1 MVNFDEIRKLATE
14 IEASP
19 VDESVDVRPY
29 IENTI
34 LRPEATPEEIRAFC
48 EESLKYGFLG
58 VCVNPYYVRL
68 AKEVVGDR
76 MKVVSVVGFP
86 LGASRSDVKAYEARK
101 AVEDGADEIDMVI
114 NVGLLKAGR
123 YEEVKEDIRAVVEA
137 AGVPVKVIIETG
149 LLTDEEKVMA
159 CRLAEEAGASFV
171 KTSTGFLKGG
181 ATIYDVLLMARA
193 TNLPVKASGGIRT
206 KEFALKLIK
215 AGARRLGTS
224 RGPQV
229 AGLE

>member
-1 MVNFDEIRKLATE
+1 MNYDEIRRLAEE
-14 IEASP
+14 IERGP
-19 VDESVDVRPY
+19 VDESLDVRPY
-29 IENTI
+29 IENTL
-34 LRPEATPEEIRAFC
+34 LRPEATPDQVRAFC
-48 EESLKYGFLG
+48 EESLKHGFLG
-58 VCVNPYYVRL
+58 VCVNPCYVKL

-86 LGASRSDVKAYEARK
+86 LGASRSDVKAYEAKR

-137 AGVPVKVIIETG
+137 AGVPVKVIVETG
-149 LLTDEEKVMA
+149 LLTDDEKVMA
-159 CRLAEEAGASFV
+159 CKLAEEAGAAFV
-171 KTSTGFLKGG
+171 KTSTGFLGGG
-181 ATIYDVLLMARA
+181 ATVYDVLLMSKA
-193 TNLPVKASGGIRT
+193 TKLPVKASGGIRT
-206 KEFALKLIK
+206 KEFALRLIK

-229 AGLE
+229 AGL